1 MKTNIEELSATDVIN
16 LLLGKLNKSAQPAE
30 QKVEQKKEEPKV
42 APKFVSYEE
51 YDRSCRYYEKRISEL
66 DTKCQ
71 VMETKFD
78 ELSKRFE
85 TLREKHNALVDVV
98 RDNAKK
104 ETAKKD
110 EPTKTEMP
118 KTAPR
123 RNDNNFYI
131 NPNKWFDFEMFM

>member
-1 MKTNIEELSATDVIN
+1 MKTNIEELSATDIIN
-16 LLLGKLNKSAQPAE
+16 LLLGKLNKSAQPVE
-30 QKVEQKKEEPKV
+30 QNVEQKKEEPKV

-104 ETAKKD
+104 ETAKRMN
-110 EPTKTEMP
+110 PPKTEMP

-123 RNDNNFYI
+123 MNDTNFNI
-131 NPNKWFDFEMFM
+131 NPKKLFEFEMFM